1 MIVYTQNT
9 DRGKYVQI
17 PRLSAKLLNQYFKS
31 TQLCKVFVSKYY
43 QTATGM
49 TTVIV
54 DLRSRAEECRT
65 LVLDRIQ
72 HIQRVIP
79 STRTKNSPQDNA
91 ENLIPIYIRE
101 REIKSN
107 SRCLYLVNFLT
118 KTEELHL
125 YLF

>member
-9 DRGKYVQI
+9 DGGKYVQI

-65 LVLDRIQ
+65 LVLERIQ

-79 STRTKNSPQDNA
+79 STK
-91 ENLIPIYIRE
+91 
-101 REIKSN
+101 
-107 SRCLYLVNFLT
+107 T
-118 KTEELHL
+118 KTVRKTLQKN
-125 YLF
+125 

>member
-1 MIVYTQNT
+1 
-9 DRGKYVQI
+9 
-17 PRLSAKLLNQYFKS
+17 
-31 TQLCKVFVSKYY
+31 
-43 QTATGM
+43 M

-65 LVLDRIQ
+65 FVLERIQ
-72 HIQRVIP
+72 HTQRVIP

-91 ENLIPIYIRE
+91 EKLIPIYIKREREREREREIERERE

>member
-9 DRGKYVQI
+9 DGGKYVQI

-91 ENLIPIYIRE
+91 EKLIPIYIRE
-101 REIKSN
+101 RERLKVIQDV
-107 SRCLYLVNFLT
+107 YT
-118 KTEELHL
+118 
-125 YLF
+125 